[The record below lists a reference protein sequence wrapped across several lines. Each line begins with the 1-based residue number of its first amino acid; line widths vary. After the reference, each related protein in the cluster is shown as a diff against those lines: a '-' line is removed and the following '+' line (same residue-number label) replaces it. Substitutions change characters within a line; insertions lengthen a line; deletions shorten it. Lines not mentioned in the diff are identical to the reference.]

1 MALDAAQLAN
11 VSASGLI
18 TVAATVA
25 ATVYQLKADWW
36 RSKWGWNLMGVTVSI
51 GLLGLYTVLV
61 SLVWPAG
68 PVTAILRVVRTV
80 VLVVLAGLLLQ
91 RTQLV
96 LDAQRSPPKD
106 R

>member
-1 MALDAAQLAN
+1 MDAAQLAN

-18 TVAATVA
+18 AVTAAVA
-25 ATVYQLKADWW
+25 ATVYHLRAAWW
-36 RSKWGWNLMGVTVSI
+36 RSRWGRNVMGVTISI

-61 SLVWPAG
+61 GLVWPAG
-68 PVTAILRVVRTV
+68 PVTTVLRVGRTV

-96 LDAQRSPPKD
+96 LDAQRSPPKNTQ
-106 R
+106 